1 MLPFWLLEYI
11 IALCRLII
19 VTSPST
25 YATYSLI
32 LLQPCVCPL
41 SKPIFKSI
49 PLSQTLQD
57 SQSPPPFCNRRRKK
71 NNLQTKMKNSNSN
84 TKLILLHPYIQKQ
97 GTSNRLWLLAFVSFF
112 TIAFLLTLIYTRE
125 SISLKTTSGSAATMA
140 TKSASSVSVG
150 FGNPPLPTTVIN
162 TLLLYASRSNDSY
175 HMTHSELKRISDV
188 IRKCSSPCNFLVFGL
203 TQETLLWKALNHN
216 GRTVF
221 IDENRYYAAYFEEL
235 HPEIDVFDVQYTTK
249 IRETKELIA
258 SAKEQIRNECK
269 PVQNLLFSECKLGI
283 NDLPNHV
290 YEVDWDVIL
299 IDGPR
304 GDGPDGPGRMSPIF
318 TAGVLARS
326 KKGGNPKTHIFVHDY
341 YRHVERM
348 CGDEFLCKE
357 NLVEFNDMLAHFV
370 LEKMDE
376 NSFEFCR
383 TNNASSR
390 ASASS

>member
-1 MLPFWLLEYI
+1 
-11 IALCRLII
+11 
-19 VTSPST
+19 
-25 YATYSLI
+25 
-32 LLQPCVCPL
+32 
-41 SKPIFKSI
+41 
-49 PLSQTLQD
+49 
-57 SQSPPPFCNRRRKK
+57 
-71 NNLQTKMKNSNSN
+71 MKNSNSN

-125 SISLKTTSGSAATMA
+125 SLPNKTATTATPMAAKSSLV
-140 TKSASSVSVG
+140 SST
-150 FGNPPLPTTVIN
+150 FGNSPLPTTVIN
-162 TLLLYASRSNDSY
+162 TLIHYASRSNDSFP
-175 HMTHSELKRISDV
+175 MTHAELKPISDAL
-188 IRKCSSPCNFLVFGL
+188 RKCSSPCNFLVFGL

-249 IRETKELIA
+249 ISETKELIA
-258 SAKEQIRNECK
+258 SVKEQVRNECR
-269 PVQNLLFSECKLGI
+269 PVQNLLFSECKLGL

-326 KKGGNPKTHIFVHDY
+326 KKSGNPKTHVFVHDY
-341 YRHVERM
+341 YRKVERM
-348 CGDEFLCKE
+348 CGDEFLCRE
-357 NLVEFNDMLAHFV
+357 NLVEHYDTLAHFV
-370 LEKMDE
+370 VEKMDE

-383 TNNASSR
+383 NSNAASSR
-390 ASASS
+390 ASSF